1 MKKCCQ
7 LSEKLIKNYLYCMF
21 FLICIVLIYCIYI
34 YWFIMKHPIGFVS
47 FSLVLK
53 RGNLQDVFGNLQLV
67 VFLCYFY
74 QEINY
79 DHGPNSLNGVNH
91 SET

>member
-1 MKKCCQ
+1 
-7 LSEKLIKNYLYCMF
+7 
-21 FLICIVLIYCIYI
+21 
-34 YWFIMKHPIGFVS
+34 MKHSIGFVS

-53 RGNLQDVFGNLQLV
+53 RGNLQDVFGNLQFV

-74 QEINY
+74 QEIYY

>member
-1 MKKCCQ
+1 
-7 LSEKLIKNYLYCMF
+7 
-21 FLICIVLIYCIYI
+21 
-34 YWFIMKHPIGFVS
+34 MKHPIGCTS
-47 FSLVLK
+47 FSLVLE
-53 RGNLQDVFGNLQLV
+53 RGDLQDVFGDLQLV

-74 QEINY
+74 QEIHY

>member
-1 MKKCCQ
+1 
-7 LSEKLIKNYLYCMF
+7 
-21 FLICIVLIYCIYI
+21 
-34 YWFIMKHPIGFVS
+34 MKHPIGFVS
-47 FSLVLK
+47 LSIVLE
-53 RGNLQDVFGNLQLV
+53 RGNLQDVSGNLQLV

>member
-1 MKKCCQ
+1 
-7 LSEKLIKNYLYCMF
+7 
-21 FLICIVLIYCIYI
+21 
-34 YWFIMKHPIGFVS
+34 MKHPIGFVS
-47 FSLVLK
+47 LSLVLE
-53 RGNLQDVFGNLQLV
+53 RGNLQDVSGNLQLV

-91 SET
+91 SETRSLPNSIKDNTIMYLAH

>member
-1 MKKCCQ
+1 
-7 LSEKLIKNYLYCMF
+7 
-21 FLICIVLIYCIYI
+21 
-34 YWFIMKHPIGFVS
+34 MKHPIGFVS

-74 QEINY
+74 QEIYY